1 MKFFKKKK
9 YSIMMTMSKYVF
21 VAIIAFA
28 IIMPTYF
35 VGAATGTTP
44 GVKITTTIAN
54 PLSQSI
60 SDIPTLI
67 AAILYIVLVI
77 GVPIVAIAIVYSGFL
92 FVIAQGNPEKI
103 TKARKAIMYTLI
115 GGALLLGSWLIANAI
130 GRTINDIKSTT

>member
-1 MKFFKKKK
+1 
-9 YSIMMTMSKYVF
+9 MMTMSKYVF

-54 PLSQSI
+54 PLRSQSI